1 MEPLKLATYSV
12 TVQIECGVSSVDCG
26 EWSLKDSWRQGL
38 SRIQSEVEESV
49 SGWLLSMYGLQA
61 QCLWIFVNQTTLNSN

>member
-12 TVQIECGVSSVDCG
+12 TVQIECGVSSVGCG

-38 SRIQSEVEESV
+38 SHIHSEVEESA
-49 SGWLLSMYGLQA
+49 SGWLLWIYGLQVEA
-61 QCLWIFVNQTTLNSN
+61 QCLSVNFC